1 MERSAYLCLFAC
13 CRYMGKR
20 VWQSLQID
28 PERLEHMNCLQGS
41 RRRLLFLFM
50 FFMITAAMFVTG
62 CGEEEKYNKEK
73 AQILDELKQVQ
84 LIKIPEG
91 LEGNALDAAID
102 ELAHKH
108 KAGLEQIDNKLKE
121 LGEKYGKADAK
132 FKSET
137 EELRKTLKQDH
148 VEWMKAAVA
157 PKIKGDAVMGVGIG
171 CRWKEIAVILG
182 EPIEKKQT
190 AGLTEFKY
198 SGLVFNEIRDHGET
212 DGKPLPPSY
221 GPDAYYMTGNGYK
234 TGSGIQIGMTK
245 AEVLECYKGKL
256 ASLDD
261 RTDPK
266 FIIMR
271 YDPTPDHKHE
281 YNQFMQLTDGKLT
294 RLIVAKH

>member
-1 MERSAYLCLFAC
+1 
-13 CRYMGKR
+13 MGKR
-20 VWQSLQID
+20 VWQSFRID
-28 PERLEHMNCLQGS
+28 PERLEQMNCLQGS
-41 RRRLLFLFM
+41 RRRLLFLCM
-50 FFMITAAMFVTG
+50 FFLITAAMFVTG

-108 KAGLEQIDNKLKE
+108 KAGLEQIDNRLKE